1 MTHASLTTSPDGIG
15 PPLLSIVVP
24 CFNEQDGI
32 ARLVE
37 RCRASAAAVFG
48 DDYEIILI
56 DDGSTDATWDTI
68 RNEIAKCTR
77 VTGIRLSRNF
87 GHQIALTA
95 GLAAVNGSV
104 VLVIDA
110 DLQDPPELVG
120 PMLERMR
127 ETRADVVYGQ
137 RRSRAGE
144 GWFKKKSASLFY
156 RLLERTTDVIIPRDT
171 GDFRLMSRRVADLVA
186 RMPERD
192 RFIRGMVASLGFR
205 QVPFVYDRQERF
217 AGRTKYPLRKMLAF
231 ATDAFLGYSM
241 VLLRFSS
248 LAALGMFVVLLIVA
262 GYSLY
267 SWMYLEVVPGW
278 TSLMIS
284 TILASLFQL
293 VSLSII
299 GEYVGRIYLSSKER
313 PLFVVDAIER
323 RGHDGEEPGKS
334 TAFIPQARAQ
344 GIGGPHGLTVI
355 TQDKLP

>member
-1 MTHASLTTSPDGIG
+1 MTHASVASSSDASAAPFF
-15 PPLLSIVVP
+15 SIVVP
-24 CFNEQDGI
+24 CFNEQEGV
-32 ARLVE
+32 AHLVE
-37 RCRASAAAVFG
+37 RCRASAAAIFG
-48 DDYEIILI
+48 DNYEIILI
-56 DDGSTDATWDTI
+56 DDGSTDNTWDMI
-68 RNEIAKCTR
+68 HGEITKCGQ

-110 DLQDPPELVG
+110 DLQDPPELIG
-120 PMLERMR
+120 PMLKRMGD
-127 ETRADVVYGQ
+127 TRADVVYGQ

-156 RLLERTTDVIIPRDT
+156 RLLERTTDIIIPRDT
-171 GDFRLMSRRVADLVA
+171 GDFRLMSRRVADLIA

-205 QVPFVYDRQERF
+205 QVAFVYDRQERF
-217 AGRTKYPLRKMLAF
+217 AGRTKYPFRKMVAF

-248 LAALGMFVVLLIVA
+248 LAALGMFLVLLVVA

-313 PLFVVDAIER
+313 PLFVVDEIER
-323 RGHDGEEPGKS
+323 REHTGVATGKPV
-334 TAFIPQARAQ
+334 AFNPQTPR
-344 GIGGPHGLTVI
+344 
-355 TQDKLP
+355 D